1 MPATSIDDLLT
12 RLRDEDAMERRLA
25 ALSLARSDDQL
36 ASSGLIEALNDAN
49 REVRLLAAEALGLM
63 TIPDAVPALSAALRD
78 EWDQVRRFAARSLEK
93 VGNAS
98 ALPALSE
105 ALDDADQITAAHAAL
120 ALGKIGRSEAVPA
133 LLATLRKTAHP
144 ELHTDLY
151 RACAFALSQIG
162 AVMANDTEA
171 VDKTVLVPALLEALG
186 DEHYGV
192 RVKAARL
199 LGQLGDERGVDFLI
213 AALDDEHY
221 GVRVVAARSLGQLGN
236 ARGVDFLV
244 AALDDEDWQRRAAV
258 AGALGEGGSE
268 RAVEPLVALLRD
280 EYAYVRCVA
289 ATSLGELGD
298 ARAVQP
304 LLDALGAVE
313 QPTVQFPHGSLIG
326 KINDPRDARYA
337 IALALERLLGEAG
350 AEEALTAALNGEADA
365 VDLLHKARSWLRIR
379 AFQNARFAGFTFRG
393 KAARGARQPEQ
404 NMPRTIE
411 EAVRRLVEE
420 LPLQAM
426 LEIAQK
432 PTELKVIANY
442 HFGLGTDIRNN
453 FGLFARKNPSLAEAC
468 GPGGSDPD
476 HASSVILAALW
487 KKLREAPVEI

>member
-12 RLRDEDAMERRLA
+12 RLRDEDATERRLA

-63 TIPDAVPALSAALRD
+63 TIPDAVPALSAALQD

-98 ALPALSE
+98 ALSALSE
-105 ALDDADQITAAHAAL
+105 ALDDTDQTTAAHAAL
-120 ALGKIGRSEAVPA
+120 ALGKIGRSEAIPA

-144 ELHTDLY
+144 ELHTNLY
-151 RACAFALSQIG
+151 RACAFALSQI
-162 AVMANDTEA
+162 AEVIANDTEA
-171 VDKTVLVPALLEALG
+171 VAKTVLVPALLETLG

-192 RVKAARL
+192 RV
-199 LGQLGDERGVDFLI
+199 I
-213 AALDDEHY
+213 AAKL
-221 GVRVVAARSLGQLGN
+221 LGQLGN
-236 ARGVDFLV
+236 ARGVDFLI

-268 RAVEPLVALLRD
+268 RAVEPLIALLRD
-280 EYAYVRCVA
+280 EYASVRRA
-289 ATSLGELGD
+289 AASSLGELGD
-298 ARAVQP
+298 ARAVQS

-313 QPTVQFPHGSLIG
+313 QPTVQFPHGSLLG
-326 KINDPRDARYA
+326 KINDPRDTRYA

-350 AEEALTAALNGEADA
+350 AEEALTAVLNGEADS
-365 VDLLHKARSWLRIR
+365 VDLLHKARSWLSRSFR
-379 AFQNARFAGFTFRG
+379 KAGFTFGG
-393 KAARGARQPEQ
+393 KAAGGARQPEQ

-411 EAVRRLVEE
+411 EAVHRLVEE
-420 LPLQAM
+420 LPLQVM

-442 HFGLGTDIRNN
+442 HFGLGTGIRNN
-453 FGLFARKNPSLAEAC
+453 FGLFAGNNPSLAEAC
-468 GPGGSDPD
+468 GPGGSNPD
-476 HASSVILAALW
+476 HASSVILAELW
-487 KKLREAPVEI
+487 KKLREAPVEM